1 MVGRTSF
8 PSTMVED
15 GSVGLIRD
23 VVDVKDRLQVA
34 ICEPEDV
41 DDDGSIFERK
51 RINNTE
57 RIFVR

>member
-1 MVGRTSF
+1 
-8 PSTMVED
+8 MVED